1 MTRNRKGGFK
11 KDGDFVEVTLMGGD
25 CYQDVVAKSCEALG
39 VDPDPD
45 TETATLLRMSG
56 SRVLDQ
62 PIHNGPRVMAWS
74 MKSYMDNVLGKSTKV
89 KFGIALV
96 EVCRVCIYIKFVLYG
111 CERVYRTVKVNT

>member
-1 MTRNRKGGFK
+1 MTHNRKGGFK
-11 KDGDFVEVTLMGGD
+11 KDGDLVEVTLMGGD
-25 CYQDVVAKSCEALG
+25 CYQDIVAKSCEALG

-62 PIHNGPRVMAWS
+62 PIHNEPRVMAWS
-74 MKSYMDNVLGKSTKV
+74 MKSYMGYVLGKSTKV

-96 EVCRVCIYIKFVLYG
+96 EVCSLYLWI
-111 CERVYRTVKVNT
+111 